1 MFSEFFK
8 EEEVYATGSRR
19 LTDTAYETI
28 KTSIRNNEA
37 VGFITG
43 LYDADLTI
51 THISSVFLHNLG
63 YSYPEFMQTTGGSL
77 KKVFYGAN
85 RSFLEAERFHQIEG
99 TGEGQMLTSGGVPVF
114 VRMFKADVTDA
125 DGTRLWVL
133 STHVDWMQQNL
144 ELVNRVINSGFWSIE
159 CDDDGRPVSMIY
171 SHEFRTMLG
180 FQDVL
185 DFPNTMQAWEN
196 RLHPNDKERAVAA
209 LAQALADKTGQ
220 TKYDIEYRMQLADGS
235 YRWFRD
241 SAAITRRLDGTAY
254 RAAGI
259 FVDIQQRKDTQH
271 KVRRIDTFHRAYT
284 AGNLCEYYVDLKRNR
299 YESLKLEG
307 NALPQLEGCATWDS
321 LVETYLE
328 QYVSGQ
334 DKEDVARVFD
344 REYIA
349 QKLAEGSS
357 EMSQECAITLNGETR
372 WVRNVV
378 FRDGTGDSN
387 RYAMILMR
395 DITDAKNESER
406 LQELAAQNENLDML
420 IRGTVRLVDRYA
432 MCDLE
437 HDRYRFYSRLPGNVP
452 YAPFGA
458 YQELIAHAAALYKAL
473 TQGQTLEQ
481 LLAPERIRSI
491 LKTPDDIYR
500 FEYCSQDEKQ
510 FKTMA
515 ITPLSWQNG
524 AVEKVLWTVQD
535 VTQEKMEE
543 MRSRKALKEAYDAA
557 NRASRA
563 KTEFLSNMSHDIRT
577 PMNAIIGMTAIAGA
591 NVSKPDRV
599 ADCLGKITQASRH
612 LLSLINEVL
621 DMSRIES
628 GKIALAEEEFN
639 LCDLVD
645 NLITLTK
652 SAAEEHHHTFDV
664 TINRIEH
671 EDVRGDSMRIQQLVT
686 NILSNAIKY
695 TPDGGHIRF
704 QVLEQPAA
712 SAGLGC
718 YQFVA
723 EDNGIG
729 MTPEFQRVMFD
740 PFTRADDK
748 RTTKVQGTGLGMAIA
763 RNFATMMGGDIK
775 VESAPGKGSK
785 FTCTI
790 FLKLQNR
797 EVTPIQELINL
808 PVLVVDDDQDCCET
822 TTALLQE
829 IGIDGEWVTTGAEA
843 VERAEQRM
851 QTGNNYFAII
861 IDWQMP
867 GMNGIETTRRIR
879 RKVGRDVTIIILS
892 AYDYTD
898 IEQEARAAGV
908 DEFIAKPLFRS
919 RLTAVLKNVLDDR
932 PEKAA
937 KNALNGI
944 AASDYTGKRILLV
957 EDNELNREIAC
968 EIIGMS
974 GAAIETAENGQI
986 AVDKFAAAPV
996 GYYDL
1001 VFMDIQMPVMN
1012 GYEATAA
1019 IRSLPKAD
1027 AAQVPIVAMTAN
1039 AFAEDVQLAKN
1050 AGMNEH
1056 AAKPLDMKRLCEI
1069 LHRWL

>member
-8 EEEVYATGSRR
+8 EEEVYATGSSR

-63 YSYPEFMQTTGGSL
+63 YSYPEFMQATGGSL
-77 KKVFYGAN
+77 KKVFYGEN
-85 RSFLEAERFHQIEG
+85 RIFLEAERFHQIEG
-99 TGEGQMLTSGGVPVF
+99 VGEGQMLTSGGVPVF
-114 VRMFKADVTDA
+114 VRMYKADVTDA

-159 CDDDGRPVSMIY
+159 CDDDGQPVSTIY

-180 FQDVL
+180 YHDVL
-185 DFPNTMQAWEN
+185 DFPNTMQAWEECI
-196 RLHPNDKERAVAA
+196 HPNDKERAIAA
-209 LAQALADKTGQ
+209 LNQAFADKTGQ

-284 AGNLCEYYVDLKRNR
+284 AGNLGEYYVDLKRNHF
-299 YESLKLEG
+299 EALKED
-307 NALPQLEGCATWDS
+307 NALTSLESCSTWDN
-321 LVETYLE
+321 LVETYLD
-328 QYVSGQ
+328 QYVCAQ
-334 DKEDVARVFD
+334 DREAVARVFD
-344 REYIA
+344 RDYIA
-349 QKLAEGSS
+349 QKLAEGNREVSK
-357 EMSQECAITLNGETR
+357 ECSITLNGETR

-378 FRDGTGDSN
+378 FRDDTGDTN

-395 DITDAKNESER
+395 DITDAKNENAR
-406 LQELAAQNENLDML
+406 LKELAAQNENLDML
-420 IRGTVRLVDRYA
+420 VRGTVRLVDRYA

-437 HDRYRFYSRLPGNVP
+437 HDRYRFYSRLPGDTP
-452 YAPFGA
+452 YAPFGT

-473 TQGQTLEQ
+473 AQDQTLEQ
-481 LLAPERIRSI
+481 LLAPERIRSVI
-491 LKTPDDIYR
+491 KTPDDIYR
-500 FEYCSQDEKQ
+500 FEYCTKDEKQ

-524 AVEKVLWTVQD
+524 VAEKVLWTVQD
-535 VTQEKMEE
+535 VTQEKLEE

-591 NVSKPDRV
+591 NISKPDRV

-628 GKIALAEEEFN
+628 GKIALTEEEFN

-652 SAAEEHHHTFDV
+652 GAADEHHHTFDV

-695 TPDGGHIRF
+695 TPDGGHITFR
-704 QVLEQPAA
+704 LSEQPST

-718 YQFVA
+718 YQFIV

-729 MTPEFQRVMFD
+729 MTPEFQQVMFD

-785 FTCTI
+785 FICTI

-797 EVTPIQELINL
+797 EVAPIQELINL

-829 IGIDGEWVTTGAEA
+829 IGIDGEWVTTDAEA

-879 RKVGRDVTIIILS
+879 QKVGKDVTIIILS

-996 GYYDL
+996 GYYNL

-1027 AAQVPIVAMTAN
+1027 AAQVPIIAMTAN

-1056 AAKPLDMKRLCEI
+1056 AAKPLDVNRLCEI